1 MEWMHNHVELR
12 TDVRALLDGAR
23 SVVMVAD
30 LYAPRGSRDDP
41 KPGLGR
47 IARYARGGDYHTVV
61 KKRLHALCDELAAA
75 FEGERFRA
83 FVDTAPVL
91 ERELAARCGIG
102 WQGKHTLTIHPRLG
116 SWMLL
121 GGFAT
126 TMDLEAPEQQEAVT
140 DHCGTCTRCIDACPT
155 DAITPYAVD
164 GRRCISYLTIE
175 QRGPIEP
182 ELQARMGAW
191 IFGCD
196 ICQEVCP
203 HNSVRPGQAP
213 AEPNPAYQARRSGF
227 DLLEVLGWAEDDR
240 RAAFRG
246 SSMKRAKLDMMRRN
260 AAIAAGN
267 DPGAGTGEL
276 RAALERIAGD
286 EHEPA
291 MVRDAAQRSIART
304 RE

>member
-1 MEWMHNHVELR
+1 MEWMHNRIDVR
-12 TDVRALLDGAR
+12 TDVRTMLDDAR

-30 LYAPRGSRDDP
+30 LYAPRGSVDQP
-41 KPGLGR
+41 SPGSGR
-47 IARYARGGDYHTVV
+47 IARYARGGDYHTVI
-61 KKRLHALCDELAAA
+61 KKRLHQLCDELAL
-75 FEGERFRA
+75 EWSGSRVRA
-83 FVDTAPVL
+83 CVATAPVM

-121 GGFAT
+121 GGIVT
-126 TMDLEAPEQQEAVT
+126 TLELEAPPEQETAV

-164 GRRCISYLTIE
+164 ARRCISYLTIE
-175 QRGPIEP
+175 HRGPVDP
-182 ELQARMGAW
+182 ALQANMGDW

-203 HNSVRPGQAP
+203 HNSQRPGPMAR
-213 AEPNPAYQARRSGF
+213 ANPAYEARRTGF
-227 DLLEVLGWAEDDR
+227 DLLEVLGWTEDER
-240 RAAFRG
+240 RSAFRG

-267 DPGAGTGEL
+267 GPGPAGL
-276 RAALERIAGD
+276 RATLERIVGD
-286 EHEPA
+286 DREPA
-291 MVRDAAQRSIART
+291 MVRDAARASLDRLRA
-304 RE
+304 